1 MDTKIRT
8 SMNKKKI
15 IAAVG
20 LVAVHNYMS
29 KRKNRTK
36 WVKNWIANR
45 NIFGHMP
52 LLRELNANEP
62 NDFTNYLRMSAS
74 DFNNL
79 LGK

>member
-1 MDTKIRT
+1 MDTRNRT

-15 IAAVG
+15 VAAAG
-20 LVAVHNYMS
+20 LVAVYNFMS
-29 KRKNRTK
+29 KRKNRSK

-45 NIFGHMP
+45 NIFGHMS
-52 LLRELNANEP
+52 LLHELSANEP
-62 NDFTNYLRMSAS
+62 SDLKNYLRISAS

>member
-1 MDTKIRT
+1 
-8 SMNKKKI
+8 MNKKKI

-20 LVAVHNYMS
+20 LVAVYNYMS

-62 NDFTNYLRMSAS
+62 NDLKNYLRMSAS
-74 DFNNL
+74 DFNSL